1 MDATLRVRGAVE
13 TSDGVTRAELAAE
26 LGLPLG
32 TVTTAV
38 AGLLRSGAL
47 AERAAPAPAGAQGRA
62 GRPAMILVPAGRQ
75 RVAGTVIWTHGLLRV
90 AAATYGGTILARR
103 ETAVG
108 EDALGLELL
117 EPAWRF
123 LEENGNGLEKNGDG
137 PLDRVVLGVAAPFQR
152 GVGLPPGRLPAPR
165 RAGPGPNLVASD
177 PARPDMTRPDTADA
191 GGRARRPGF
200 APWLQLDPAAELSTR
215 LGVPV
220 VVENDANL
228 GALGEAHYGAGRG
241 HRSQIY
247 LKLGERSVGSG
258 LILDGALYRGA
269 SGFAGEIAHIHVDD
283 QGPLCPCGA
292 RGCLSAQARLPL
304 LELMENAYDRPL
316 TFAEV
321 LRMADADDPGPAR
334 VLRELGRALGR
345 PLADLCT
352 FLNPGL
358 LVLDATLG
366 GAGRH
371 VLSGIADQV
380 ERYCAPA
387 VAAGLSLT
395 HGALGPDAEILG
407 AVHLARTE
415 ALAAVPPPS
424 APLLSAPLTP
434 SSSA

>member
-38 AGLLRSGAL
+38 AGLLRSGVL
-47 AERAAPAPAGAQGRA
+47 AERAAPGPAGAQGRA
-62 GRPAMILVPAGRQ
+62 GRPAMILVPVGRQ
-75 RVAGTVIWTHGLLRV
+75 RVAGTVVWTHGLLRV

-103 ETAVG
+103 EIFVG

-123 LEENGNGLEKNGDG
+123 LEKNGDG

-165 RAGPGPNLVASD
+165 PPAPGPTPTAAGPDAAAGPE
-177 PARPDMTRPDTADA
+177 TANV
-191 GGRARRPGF
+191 GERARRPGF
-200 APWLQLDPAAELSTR
+200 APWLRLDPAAELSAR

-247 LKLGERSVGSG
+247 LKLGERSVGAG

-283 QGPLCPCGA
+283 RGPLCPCGA
-292 RGCLSAQARLPL
+292 RGCLSAHARLPL

-316 TFAEV
+316 TFSEV
-321 LRMADADDPGPAR
+321 LRMADADEPGPAR

-352 FLNPGL
+352 FINPGL

-415 ALAAVPPPS
+415 ALAA
-424 APLLSAPLTP
+424 APLR
-434 SSSA
+434 